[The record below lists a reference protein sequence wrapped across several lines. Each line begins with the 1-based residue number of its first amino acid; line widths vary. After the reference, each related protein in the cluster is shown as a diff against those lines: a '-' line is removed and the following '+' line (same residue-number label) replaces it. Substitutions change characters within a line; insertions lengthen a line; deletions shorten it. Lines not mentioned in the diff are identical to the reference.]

1 MLKSRILKLVCTIFN
16 SKIKLS
22 MSHILIILTSKNCFP
37 THIRQYCKD
46 ELCMGNLQGH
56 WTCRSSV
63 FAQMCFKSCGN
74 CLTATAGIGGRTKP
88 RNVVPYCR
96 LASGTGE
103 VTSGRAG
110 ASHLLQSSQLL
121 EIRHEAIFWNCLC
134 FFSVQRLLLGS
145 IHHWVVSYC
154 LKDEP
159 PSKKVRIWKGKT
171 ETKNYT
177 FQEEKE
183 RS

>member
-1 MLKSRILKLVCTIFN
+1 
-16 SKIKLS
+16 
-22 MSHILIILTSKNCFP
+22 MSHILIILTSKNHFP

-74 CLTATAGIGGRTKP
+74 CLTATAGIGGRAKP

-121 EIRHEAIFWNCLC
+121 EIRHGNLLELFMFLQCLKAPAGINTPL
-134 FFSVQRLLLGS
+134 SSLLLF
-145 IHHWVVSYC
+145 
-154 LKDEP
+154 K
-159 PSKKVRIWKGKT
+159 R
-171 ETKNYT
+171 
-177 FQEEKE
+177 
-183 RS
+183 